1 MARAYREAG
10 EDSAPPVLYREAMQN
25 SDGRRDVLLLL
36 IERASS
42 IVEQADLQTLLDVT
56 IDAAMELTG
65 SRFGAIGVVNDHG
78 RIVDFHHRGL
88 SASDANRIG
97 NPPVGRG
104 ILGDIAQ
111 HGVVVRV
118 DDIMEHAG
126 YSGMPSEH
134 PTMAS
139 FLGVPVEVRDKIF
152 GNLYVTEKPGGFD
165 EQDEVAIKALAVA
178 AGAGIDSI
186 RMAQELRDSAVR
198 EDRDRIAR
206 EVHDSI
212 IQNLFAVGLGLQA
225 HAAGDADDPDLRVA
239 MDSAAIAIDAS
250 ITELRRLIYELHGDP
265 STRGSLGT
273 EIEDLVGRLG
283 APYDVPAVVTVSGSI
298 PELDVSLIDD
308 VLQIVRESVSNAF
321 RHSGATS
328 IEVTLFADERS
339 LFLAIRDNG
348 HGFDVANA
356 PWGLGLTNMATRAKR
371 AGGTLDIESN
381 HGIGTSVEAG
391 IPVVGASD
399 STS

>member
-1 MARAYREAG
+1 MHNP
-10 EDSAPPVLYREAMQN
+10 D
-25 SDGRRDVLLLL
+25 DRRDDLLLL

-42 IVEQADLQTLLDVT
+42 IVEQADLQTLLDAT

-65 SRFGAIGVVNDHG
+65 ARYGALGVVNDHG
-78 RIVDFHHRGL
+78 RIVEFHHRGL

-97 NPPVGRG
+97 SLPVGRG
-104 ILGDIAQ
+104 ILGNITE

-118 DDIMEHAG
+118 DDIEEHAG

-134 PTMAS
+134 PTMSS

-165 EQDEVAIKALAVA
+165 EQDELAMKALAGA
-178 AGAGIDSI
+178 ASTGIDSI
-186 RMAQELRDSAVR
+186 RMAQELRDNAVR

-225 HAAGDADDPDLRVA
+225 RSVASADDSEMRAA
-239 MDSAAIAIDAS
+239 MDDAAVAIDAS
-250 ITELRRLIYELHGDP
+250 IAELRRLIYDLHGDLP
-265 STRGSLGT
+265 RRGSLT
-273 EIEDLVGRLG
+273 AEIENLVDRLG
-283 APYDVPAVVTVSGSI
+283 APYDVPAVVTVRGSI
-298 PELDVSLIDD
+298 PELDASLIDD

-328 IEVTLFADERS
+328 IEVTLSADERS

-356 PWGLGLTNMATRAKR
+356 PWGLGLTNMRTRAKR
-371 AGGTLDIESN
+371 AGGELDIESN
-381 HGIGTSVEAG
+381 HGRGTSVEAR
-391 IPVVGASD
+391 IPVVGASGTI
-399 STS
+399 S